1 MLVNKFAG
9 FKMND
14 KDRISAK
21 DKDFLEKYQKEYE
34 EILLY
39 YKRIE
44 ALCSEL
50 NDNRKQIKDKNFTLM
65 LSVSDILSKNSKH
78 LISKEFIVI
87 FHRHI
92 RLN

>member
-65 LSVSDILSKNSKH
+65 LSVSDILMKINVLPRMSFSGSKH
-78 LISKEFIVI
+78 TSHAAKL
-87 FHRHI
+87 
-92 RLN
+92 